1 MKPMEKSN
9 LDGSRRE
16 SVLIK
21 WASIR
26 AKMLT
31 APDTDIDNYNWTV
44 TETVDKF
51 SVELVGTK
59 IS

>member
-16 SVLIK
+16 SLLIQ
-21 WASIR
+21 WASSR

-31 APDTDIDNYNWTV
+31 APDTDIDNYIWTV
-44 TETVDKF
+44 TETLNKF